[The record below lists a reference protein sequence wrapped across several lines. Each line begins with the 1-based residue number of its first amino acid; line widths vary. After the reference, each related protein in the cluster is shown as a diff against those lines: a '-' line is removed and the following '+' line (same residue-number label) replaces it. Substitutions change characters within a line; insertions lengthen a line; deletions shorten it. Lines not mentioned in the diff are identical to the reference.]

1 MPEVPHILVAGLT
14 GVISGFLVSIPVG
27 PINLT
32 IINEGARRG
41 FTWAALIGLGAVVM
55 ETIYCGIAFLGFAT
69 FFEHK
74 VVRAVMELLSFLL
87 MLYLGFKYLM
97 ARTIEEHSA
106 SADRIEQKL
115 HPRSAFTTGFV
126 RVLGNP
132 GVLLLWLT
140 LTAVF
145 ISHEWVSS
153 RNSEKFAC
161 ILGVALGGATWF
173 LTLSYAVS
181 LGHSKLSHK
190 TLLKM
195 EHGSGLFLLGIAIV
209 IGIRIVWLL
218 ARSGRM

>member
-14 GVISGFLVSIPVG
+14 GVISGMLVSIPVG

-41 FTWAALIGLGAVVM
+41 FKWAALIGLGAVVM
-55 ETIYCGIAFLGFAT
+55 ETIYCSIAFLGFAS

-74 VVRAVMELLSFLL
+74 IVRAVMELLSFLL
-87 MLYLGFKYLM
+87 MVYLGFKYLM

-115 HPRSAFTTGFV
+115 RPHSAFMTGFV

-140 LTAVF
+140 LSAF
-145 ISHEWVSS
+145 LISHEWVSS

-161 ILGVALGGATWF
+161 ILGVGLGGAVWF
-173 LTLSYAVS
+173 LALSYAVS
-181 LGHSKLSHK
+181 LGHSKFSRK
-190 TLLKM
+190 TLLQM
-195 EHGSGLFLLGIAIV
+195 EHVSGLFLLGIAVV
-209 IGIRIVWLL
+209 IGARIVCLL
-218 ARSGRM
+218 ARGTAG